1 MRSRSLDAAARGR
14 DETFHGR
21 SVKTAGKLL
30 FFRLHT
36 RDDRD
41 REKFLEDA
49 AV

>member
-1 MRSRSLDAAARGR
+1 MRSRRLDAAARGR
-14 DETFHGR
+14 DEAFYGC

-30 FFRLHT
+30 FLGLHT

-41 REKFLEDA
+41 RKKFLEDA